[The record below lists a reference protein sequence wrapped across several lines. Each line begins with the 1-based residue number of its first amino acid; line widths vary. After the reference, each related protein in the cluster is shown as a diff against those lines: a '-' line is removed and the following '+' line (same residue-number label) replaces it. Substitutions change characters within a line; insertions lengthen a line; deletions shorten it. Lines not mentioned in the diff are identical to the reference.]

1 MAVLSSE
8 PRAFSKEDIHY
19 LGIVAERLSIGIT
32 RAEDL
37 ETLEQ
42 RNVELQAAKE
52 AADEA
57 SRSKSEFLANMSH
70 EIRTPMNGIIGMTD
84 LALDTDLSDEQIDY
98 LSTVRKSADHLLELL
113 NDILDFTKIEA
124 SRLEFVNEPFKL
136 RDVVGDTLK
145 SLAVRAHEKD
155 VELILDVGSDVPD
168 GLIGDAHRLRQVIMN
183 LVGNAVKFT
192 VEGEILVDIRA
203 DRLDEEATIR
213 VAVSDTGIGI
223 PEDKLGLIFE
233 AFEQADASSTRRFG
247 GTGLW
252 LAISMQLV
260 ERMRGKLSVESSDG
274 SGSTFTFTATFPIDI
289 DVTQKPEPAMTALI
303 GREVIVDDNATNR
316 RILKAQLEGW
326 QMQPT
331 EFEDSASAIAYLQTG
346 SKGELTPIVL
356 LNFQMPGLDGIET
369 AQRIRNLP
377 NCSWLPILI
386 LSSDLESQRL
396 GGTDGLDLNA
406 HLLKPVKQSDL
417 LDAILDSLDPG
428 HPLETPAAFAPTH
441 RSAHTYHL
449 LLAEENLVNQKV
461 AEGLLSRLGHSVKI
475 VGNGAQAVEAV
486 RVETFDAVL
495 MDLQMPVL
503 DGLEATAQIR
513 DLEGEN
519 RHTPIIALTAH
530 AMKGDRERCLA
541 GGMDGYVK
549 KPIET
554 EELLNEIGPS
564 LEGVR
569 RLERLPRLLL
579 APPSSTSTNAN

>member
-8 PRAFSKEDIHY
+8 PRAFNKEDIHY

-57 SRSKSEFLANMSH
+57 SRAKSEFLANMSH

-124 SRLEFVNEPFKL
+124 GRLEFVNEPFKL

-247 GTGLW
+247 GTGLG

-260 ERMRGKLSVESSDG
+260 ERMQGKLSVESSDG
-274 SGSTFTFTATFPIDI
+274 SGSTFTATFPIDV

-303 GREVIVDDNATNR
+303 GREVIVVDDNATNR

-396 GGTDGLDLNA
+396 GGTDGLDLSA

>member
-1 MAVLSSE
+1 
-8 PRAFSKEDIHY
+8 
-19 LGIVAERLSIGIT
+19 VAERLSIGIT

-57 SRSKSEFLANMSH
+57 SRAKSKFLANMSH

-274 SGSTFTFTATFPIDI
+274 SGSTFTFTATFPIDV

-303 GREVIVDDNATNR
+303 GREVIVVDDNATNR

-396 GGTDGLDLNA
+396 GGTDGLDLSA

>member
-346 SKGELTPIVL
+346 WAS
-356 LNFQMPGLDGIET
+356 
-369 AQRIRNLP
+369 
-377 NCSWLPILI
+377 
-386 LSSDLESQRL
+386 
-396 GGTDGLDLNA
+396 
-406 HLLKPVKQSDL
+406 
-417 LDAILDSLDPG
+417 
-428 HPLETPAAFAPTH
+428 
-441 RSAHTYHL
+441 
-449 LLAEENLVNQKV
+449 
-461 AEGLLSRLGHSVKI
+461 
-475 VGNGAQAVEAV
+475 
-486 RVETFDAVL
+486 
-495 MDLQMPVL
+495 
-503 DGLEATAQIR
+503 
-513 DLEGEN
+513 
-519 RHTPIIALTAH
+519 
-530 AMKGDRERCLA
+530 
-541 GGMDGYVK
+541 
-549 KPIET
+549 
-554 EELLNEIGPS
+554 
-564 LEGVR
+564 
-569 RLERLPRLLL
+569 
-579 APPSSTSTNAN
+579 